1 MAVGLSALW
10 AARRGGVTSG
20 EGRLDAPEVW
30 HFVDSVQKERW
41 PARWPVL
48 PPHELLG
55 AAALLVEPYS
65 DTRSAELWQRH
76 AAGLEQAAAPA
87 RWRALAAEHLGHA
100 QPAPR
105 SAP

>member
-1 MAVGLSALW
+1 VDA
-10 AARRGGVTSG
+10 
-20 EGRLDAPEVW
+20 RLDAPEVW
-30 HFVDSVQKERW
+30 HFVDSVAKERW

-48 PPHELLG
+48 PPHELFG

-76 AAGLEQAAAPA
+76 AAGLEQAGAPA

-100 QPAPR
+100 KPAPR